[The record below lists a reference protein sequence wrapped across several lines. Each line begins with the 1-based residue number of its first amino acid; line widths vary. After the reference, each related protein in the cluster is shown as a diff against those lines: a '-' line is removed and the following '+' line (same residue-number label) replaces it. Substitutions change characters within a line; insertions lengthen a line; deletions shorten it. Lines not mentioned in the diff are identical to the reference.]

1 MRSINSIPSARQRR
15 RVSPLA
21 DELRSIFDIID
32 DEPLLASLARYR
44 WTGRPG
50 WSLRALWRAYIAGYM
65 LGLPTAN
72 ALIRR
77 LQDDAALRNVCDFED
92 DLPSRW
98 TFNRFISRLSHHA
111 DAVEA
116 VLAMLTDRLHDLLPN
131 FGKGLAVDASTVRS
145 WSNPN
150 HDSDPEASFTA
161 KTNAKGKKEWYWGFK
176 LHLVTDTRYELPIAA
191 TVTTASQH
199 DSKQFE
205 PVLRKATELHPWLR
219 PSFVTADRGY
229 DGKRAYE
236 YVVRE
241 MQAVPII
248 KIRDMKRQTSDD
260 IADNDGT
267 PLCLGGQ
274 AMTFM
279 GHTDEGKLRYACPT
293 GGCPLQ
299 YRKGVVYCD
308 SQIEIDPRDDLRR
321 FSLIPRRSREWRA
334 LYGKRQ
340 SVERCFSRLK
350 QHRALD
356 SHCRRGLRKVR
367 LHALMGLVT
376 MQAAAAVRAERGEV
390 GRVREV
396 SRKVA

>member
-32 DEPLLASLARYR
+32 DEPLLASLAHHR
-44 WTGRPG
+44 WNGRPG

-131 FGKGLAVDASTVRS
+131 FGKGLAVDASTFRS

-176 LHLVTDTRYELPIAA
+176 LHLVTDTRYELPIAGDRHHSEPA
-191 TVTTASQH
+191 RLQAVRASAPKG
-199 DSKQFE
+199 DGASPVAA
-205 PVLRKATELHPWLR
+205 PVLRDGR
-219 PSFVTADRGY
+219 PG
-229 DGKRAYE
+229 
-236 YVVRE
+236 
-241 MQAVPII
+241 
-248 KIRDMKRQTSDD
+248 
-260 IADNDGT
+260 
-267 PLCLGGQ
+267 
-274 AMTFM
+274 
-279 GHTDEGKLRYACPT
+279 
-293 GGCPLQ
+293 
-299 YRKGVVYCD
+299 
-308 SQIEIDPRDDLRR
+308 LRR
-321 FSLIPRRSREWRA
+321 EA
-334 LYGKRQ
+334 
-340 SVERCFSRLK
+340 RL
-350 QHRALD
+350 
-356 SHCRRGLRKVR
+356 
-367 LHALMGLVT
+367 
-376 MQAAAAVRAERGEV
+376 
-390 GRVREV
+390 RVRRPGDAGGPDHQD
-396 SRKVA
+396 SRHEAANVRRHRGQRRHATLPRWSGHDLHGPHGRRQAPLRLPD